1 VPPIDQEPSCPS
13 AFCPPLLP
21 PDPPGPPWLL
31 GGAPLG
37 PLPLGGAPM
46 ELDCADELPDD
57 ALEAADEPL
66 APEQAVSSVVDSAA
80 AMMIAMVLLFTIE
93 APSTAPKFRFLRA
106 RPMMLCEAE
115 KSL

>member
-1 VPPIDQEPSCPS
+1 
-13 AFCPPLLP
+13 
-21 PDPPGPPWLL
+21 
-31 GGAPLG
+31 
-37 PLPLGGAPM
+37 M

-93 APSTAPKFRFLRA
+93 ALPQYPCFDFFELGN
-106 RPMMLCEAE
+106 MMLCEAE
-115 KSL
+115 KHL